1 MADDIVTRLR
11 FEAVWYLNH
20 ADGDVSTSL
29 AEAADEIERLRAAQS
44 VVVVG
49 PQDWLVLIA
58 PDGTSPDMTTAIKD
72 VLPPDLKDRT
82 IVVVG
87 MGAHR
92 G

>member
-29 AEAADEIERLRAAQS
+29 AEAADEIERLRAALALA
-44 VVVVG
+44 VG
-49 PQDWLVLIA
+49 ELS
-58 PDGTSPDMTTAIKD
+58 TSRLLATTHPEQLMQQFLDEA
-72 VLPPDLKDRT
+72 R
-82 IVVVG
+82 
-87 MGAHR
+87 R